1 MRSLDELIYASLEK
15 SPSEPCVWW
24 SGVWWSR
31 GALWELVEDCI
42 VTLEGSGFRQGDKL
56 ALILPNCPLFL
67 AVTVAVWRLGGSVVP
82 MSPASKPSR
91 ILKSLALTS
100 SFGVVVHKDFP
111 QITEALNLAGVRSV
125 QAPFVGP
132 LPAFEYMERNDVME
146 ESLIGPA
153 VIFLTSGTTD
163 EPKAVLLTHENL
175 IYDLDA
181 CLEMVTMIG
190 ENDVFL
196 NALPNF
202 HALGFSVCALIPL
215 IYGLP
220 QAVVPSFMPVEKT
233 LDAIR
238 KAQVTVVPAVPL
250 MVSLLVGAVA
260 QGSALPTSLA
270 VIITGGDRLQPRM
283 AERAKRVLNVT
294 ILEGYG
300 LTETSPVLSVNP
312 NSEQARRGTC
322 GKILSCFKVEARNAD
337 GRVVA
342 PGEEGQLWVQG
353 KAVASSYYK
362 MPELT
367 ANRFVDG
374 WFDTQDIVRIDE
386 EGYLTVISRVT
397 DVIIVGGYPVYP
409 GEVERVVLEH
419 PSVADVAVLGI
430 EHGLSG
436 SVIKAFV
443 VLKEGQTL
451 SARDLIRFCHA
462 HLPYYKT
469 PRSVEFVDALP
480 RSSVGE
486 VLKRKLK
493 NGT

>member
-15 SPSEPCVWW
+15 SLSEPCVWW

-31 GALWELVEDCI
+31 GALWELVEDC
-42 VTLEGSGFRQGDKL
+42 VTTLEQSGFRRGDKL

-67 AVTVAVWRLGGSVVP
+67 ALTVAVWRLGGSIVP

-91 ILKSLALTS
+91 IIKSLTLTS
-100 SFGVVVHKDFP
+100 AFGVVVHKDFP
-111 QITEALNLAGVRSV
+111 QITEALRLASV
-125 QAPFVGP
+125 SVVEAPFVGP
-132 LPAFEYMERNDVME
+132 LPAFECAERHDSVE
-146 ESLIGPA
+146 DSLDNPA

-181 CLEMVTMIG
+181 CLEMVSVID

-270 VIITGGDRLQPRM
+270 VIITGGDRLQPRV
-283 AERAKRVLNVT
+283 AQRAKKVLGVT

-312 NSEQARRGTC
+312 GGEQERSGTC
-322 GKILSCFKVEARNAD
+322 GKILSCFKVEVRSAR
-337 GRVVA
+337 GQVLP

-367 ANRFVDG
+367 AERFVDG

-386 EGYLTVISRVT
+386 EGYLTVVSRVT

-419 PSVADVAVLGI
+419 PCVADVAVLGV

-436 SVIKAFV
+436 SLVKAFV
-443 VLKEGQTL
+443 VLKERQHL

-469 PRSVEFVDALP
+469 PRSIEFLDVLP

-493 NGT
+493 SGD